1 MYAATPQHSPDS
13 PPPFNPYMEGGSY
26 GGMERNNASADGD
39 LSSVN
44 HAGSQG
50 GEHHS
55 ASESHF
61 SGEHHSGSESQL
73 RSECIPASIVTTRQ
87 ASAADLGNGPGA
99 FHGPPIRSPSAASVL
114 GSFRYKNSAGH
125 RSNSTLG
132 YKPLEDDLE
141 SHEAGKVD
149 ERGFAQTTGSSPTG
163 FSPPPPPPLLRK
175 QRTCCSLRCRPQCWG
190 PCLLITIVILAG
202 LGVAGFF
209 LFPRIPSVDIST
221 PFLPAGPELAAFQA
235 ESAKWTPGV
244 NTIGSL
250 TTASAA
256 APFVL
261 DIGVGVNISVASENY
276 VGYRINQ
283 LTVVGFLKDVNNKV
297 IDTTSAAN
305 QLQAT
310 SVITDARIAPRT
322 TSILSLP
329 ISINYTVTTPL
340 TVASVINDPVLAV
353 LARACG
359 LPGIAKVPGATINLH
374 VTSTIDLRAIS
385 WTGYKPKIE
394 KDVSFVCPDAVASAL
409 GGVFSEGEKA
419 VANAISA
426 GIAGANNK
434 PPAAP
439 DATARPTAE
448 DVPAA
453 AAATNSDS
461 GAGGDGSDQ

>member
-1 MYAATPQHSPDS
+1 MP
-13 PPPFNPYMEGGSY
+13 GSQ
-26 GGMERNNASADGD
+26 MDRNNASADGD

-44 HAGSQG
+44 HGGSQG
-50 GEHHS
+50 GEHHP
-55 ASESHF
+55 ANESH
-61 SGEHHSGSESQL
+61 SGGERDSTSESQL
-73 RSECIPASIVTTRQ
+73 RSEALPESIVTTRQ

-99 FHGPPIRSPSAASVL
+99 FHGPPLRSPSAASVL

-141 SHEAGKVD
+141 GQEVGKVD
-149 ERGFAQTTGSSPTG
+149 ERGFTQTTGSSSTG
-163 FSPPPPPPLLRK
+163 FPPPPPLRK

-190 PCLLITIVILAG
+190 PCLLITIIILAG

-221 PFLPAGPELAAFQA
+221 PFLPVGAELAAFQA
-235 ESAKWTPGV
+235 ESTTWTPGV
-244 NTIGSL
+244 NTVGSL
-250 TTASAA
+250 TAASAA

-297 IDTTSAAN
+297 IDTTTSAN

-329 ISINYTVTTPL
+329 ISINYTVTSPL
-340 TVASVINDPVLAV
+340 TIASVINDPVLAV

-359 LPGIAKVPGATINLH
+359 LPGIAKVAGATINLH

-394 KDVSFVCPDAVASAL
+394 KDVSFACPDAVASAL
-409 GGVFSEGEKA
+409 GGVFAEGEKA
-419 VANAISA
+419 VQNAISA
-426 GIAGANNK
+426 GIAGATNQQ
-434 PPAAP
+434 PAAP
-439 DATARPTAE
+439 ARPTAE

-453 AAATNSDS
+453 TNTDT
-461 GAGGDGSDQ
+461 GGDGGGDQ